1 MSFFKKKFVAKW
13 TGSVPRATLRA
24 LGLVTG
30 AERAPCAAP
39 REEAAQCEPPAQ
51 FLTEVAFSDKNLE
64 SNMPVDTAM
73 GARLENVNARGPLE
87 NAANF
92 YLGILFRGFKKVAT
106 GARKKKCDRRRASQ

>member
-1 MSFFKKKFVAKW
+1 MAKW

-64 SNMPVDTAM
+64 SNLPVDTAM
-73 GARLENVNARGPLE
+73 GSRLKNVNARWPAGK
-87 NAANF
+87 
-92 YLGILFRGFKKVAT
+92 RGKFLPWHFI
-106 GARKKKCDRRRASQ
+106 